1 MTEFSVYHGDQKG
14 LQPPSNHRYDQF
26 LSVWKSIISRVE
38 TQLRFLTSSVFT
50 EVFNFIENSHTSW
63 LSLHNLEAKSI
74 VNLEQIPTA
83 LLLAGVNTPDHSV
96 IYGHLRNLI
105 LESGGHVAVVSP
117 GANTTSV
124 RSLVAL
130 VVQQLLDD
138 SCHQS
143 KGFRNDEGSD
153 ENLRVPSQD
162 LKESKYTLVQNF
174 TPATRSSYLALI
186 EWYYSGTKKY
196 CGPSAPEWNP
206 EFKTPAPPTT
216 PRPRSQRST
225 SQPRSQ
231 KSHQPCPMSSASPR
245 LSTPTR
251 RNQRFSLR
259 SNEVSNTL
267 KSELADSV
275 SASPGS
281 GVLSDLKQSSASLR
295 PLVIILTEIE
305 SIPVQV
311 LCDFI
316 ELTSLYVSGQ
326 IRGRSCSL
334 PINFVFGLS
343 TIPEIGF
350 EPRFSASILS
360 RLTIRRFSVPSPSA
374 FLNVVL
380 KEIIQFPGL
389 HPTYSVLNYLMDG
402 IFLCLDYSVKN
413 FLQRLKFCML
423 EHYLKTPHPE
433 LLQLPELAH
442 KYLTSINSRDLAQ
455 IVTLDYPSLANCV
468 LDNTTSTLTVSH
480 PTLPIIDNSSPQTAQ
495 QTTHT
500 SSSSSSVNSRLV
512 NKIVEHLE
520 NHLKLQYLIPY
531 VLNWLLIIMT
541 PVSARPLGKNIGDL
555 YRLWLKN
562 GLVNAEEFNLT
573 INLLGGVPKEH
584 LLNSVQDAYDF
595 LLKESASLI
604 QSQHPTSLWWSP
616 STLSEGRKCLNSLA
630 DSTLSWYT
638 KLSMACQ
645 EASMNKQLSQCHQEQ
660 STDNDTLTTTAEI
673 SVNNQDTVPA
683 KPVEFNTKRKISLR
697 NLRQHLQ
704 EYATSSPN
712 RPLSAITSTIHK
724 TQWDITRKEFLSWI
738 QLKLNELIPSFHQ
751 LPLHEVFYGPS
762 MIENGIHSSSS
773 SSSFTYDDSSI
784 HSQLA
789 LSIRRRLNPPFQRC
803 LHQALVNPG
812 VYLQITDLKLSNSSS
827 ISSKLFD
834 LCILY
839 KLLIETNK
847 MVNLYDWLMAFA
859 SILGEAV
866 DSENPPSQ
874 ETQCRFLQGLAELQ
888 YLGCIKSTRRKV
900 DHVIRLTWISGLL

>member
-374 FLNVVL
+374 FLNVIL

-573 INLLGGVPKEH
+573 INLLGGVPKEN

-645 EASMNKQLSQCHQEQ
+645 EASMNKQLSQSHQEQ
-660 STDNDTLTTTAEI
+660 STDNDPLAITTEI

-683 KPVEFNTKRKISLR
+683 KPVGFNTKRKISLR

-724 TQWDITRKEFLSWI
+724 TQWDITRKEFLNWI
-738 QLKLNELIPSFHQ
+738 QLKLNELIPSFNQ

-762 MIENGIHSSSS
+762 MIENGIHSSS

-812 VYLQITDLKLSNSSS
+812 VYLQIADLKLSNSSS

-900 DHVIRLTWISGLL
+900 DHVIRLTWISGLV